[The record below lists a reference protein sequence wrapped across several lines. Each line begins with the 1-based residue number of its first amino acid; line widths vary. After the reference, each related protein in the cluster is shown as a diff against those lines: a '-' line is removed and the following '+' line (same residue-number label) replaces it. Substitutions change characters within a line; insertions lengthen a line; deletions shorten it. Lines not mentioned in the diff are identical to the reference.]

1 MIHDN
6 DTTYSLINTIG
17 NIVQR
22 YRLRRPRLRRGWIQ
36 GHLRRLGDGLH
47 QETGGE
53 ARPRRRPVEHH
64 GLVPTPSELRGL
76 Y

>member
-1 MIHDN
+1 MIQDN

-17 NIVQR
+17 HIVQR

-36 GHLRRLGDGLH
+36 GHLRRLGDVLH
-47 QETGGE
+47 QEKGE

-64 GLVPTPSELRGL
+64 RLVPRPSELRGI